1 MEGENMKIAYR
12 VVKVITFLFMVVA
25 LGAFVVACDQATPKQ
40 GEKGDTGDTGGT
52 GGTGGMGAP
61 GGTGPRGPGA
71 LAGKTIRIP
80 AVFIT
85 MAGAADTPMELPIDV
100 ADYFV
105 GGNRDG
111 REYAMVGDAPTP
123 ALRTGV
129 THEGPEGSTLTISV
143 DDMWT
148 PPTTDDTRDLVFMIS
163 AMDTDRQRAQAS
175 VSVRDNARPTRS
187 SGSAVQFTVGT
198 SSSAPDEAFGTP
210 PVSCAVDNQCTID
223 TNGLFEDVNF
233 EDKLTVAL
241 DEIGSDD
248 ADKLTAII
256 NDAGNIV
263 ITGLKATTTAV
274 SLMVAG
280 SDEAGT
286 TATEKVT
293 LTVTVDGAPTIGP
306 IENQSMK
313 VADAAKQVATAS
325 DPEGESL
332 DFLVTSSDDNV
343 ATGSANS
350 DDEISVESHNAGV
363 ATITVAVTESS
374 GGEPSQTTTVSFTVT
389 VTV

>member
-143 DDMWT
+143 DDAWQEPSGT
-148 PPTTDDTRDLVFMIS
+148 ILDHVFTIS
-163 AMDTDRQRAQAS
+163 ATDTDGQRAQAS
-175 VSVRDNARPTRS
+175 VHVRDNAVPTRLLA
-187 SGSAVQFTVGT
+187 AVTVTVGT
-198 SSSAPDEAFGTP
+198 SSSAPDSPLGNA
-210 PVSCAVDNQCTID
+210 PVSCAVHNQCTID
-223 TNGLFEDVNF
+223 TSGFFEDDNTG
-233 EDKLTVAL
+233 DKFTVAL
-241 DEIGSDD
+241 DDIGSDD

-286 TATEKVT
+286 TATDRVT

-313 VADAAKQVATAS
+313 VGDTKQVATAS
-325 DPEGESL
+325 DPEG
-332 DFLVTSSDDNV
+332 DDMTFVFTSTDDNV
-343 ATGSANS
+343 ATGTS
-350 DDEISVESHNAGV
+350 DGNDVSVVAHNEGV